1 MDEVYNYKLFW
12 GSCLHAM
19 VWDYGHCIWRG
30 GYKIYIRRRYFR
42 TAAERPSQQCLCGT
56 SDSVPSFVLS

>member
-12 GSCLHAM
+12 
-19 VWDYGHCIWRG
+19 G